1 LHPKLSHSSRDHLYP
16 SDETYRVGEC
26 VSGWIP
32 FRTGSTVL
40 KVRYANGVGDIGIW
54 DATNLDKK
62 PQISSVVKVKSEP
75 KTRNQNH
82 DVHYANCDAVRAA
95 GKAPIRRGDPG
106 YAPHLDRD
114 NDGIGCES

>member
-1 LHPKLSHSSRDHLYP
+1 MRLGLDPIPHRQHRPQ
-16 SDETYRVGEC
+16 GE
-26 VSGWIP
+26 
-32 FRTGSTVL
+32 
-40 KVRYANGVGDIGIW
+40 VRKRCRQRAIW